1 MISRN
6 FKFFNPAQQIS
17 QNHVPAVYK
26 QFHINERNRSC
37 GNHQCQNEMAKNIQI
52 QQMKGK
58 YAQACA
64 FMMKIQIFIK
74 YTKTMLKNIIL
85 G

>member
-1 MISRN
+1 MNVI
-6 FKFFNPAQQIS
+6 
-17 QNHVPAVYK
+17 VPAEI
-26 QFHINERNRSC
+26 INVR
-37 GNHQCQNEMAKNIQI
+37 MKWLKIFKYL